1 MLKEKYKDMKFYLNI
16 YAKDWDVIQGLIAEK
31 VTDIYIVEELGFDIA
46 DVAQLIH
53 EKNIKIR
60 AFPNVAQS
68 SWKSTPGIKKFW
80 IRPEDVSYYE
90 NIIDTF
96 EFFGKYNQQT
106 IFYNIYAK
114 DKEWAG
120 NLNNLI
126 INLDEDINSMCLL
139 PRFGEKRVSC
149 KHRCQHGVNCQMCN
163 ILLELS
169 KNLEESNLRIK
180 IDKNKDNE
188 EGGEQNG

>member
-1 MLKEKYKDMKFYLNI
+1 
-16 YAKDWDVIQGLIAEK
+16 
-31 VTDIYIVEELGFDIA
+31 
-46 DVAQLIH
+46 
-53 EKNIKIR
+53 
-60 AFPNVAQS
+60 
-68 SWKSTPGIKKFW
+68 
-80 IRPEDVSYYE
+80 
-90 NIIDTF
+90 
-96 EFFGKYNQQT
+96 
-106 IFYNIYAK
+106 
-114 DKEWAG
+114 
-120 NLNNLI
+120 
-126 INLDEDINSMCLL
+126 MCLL